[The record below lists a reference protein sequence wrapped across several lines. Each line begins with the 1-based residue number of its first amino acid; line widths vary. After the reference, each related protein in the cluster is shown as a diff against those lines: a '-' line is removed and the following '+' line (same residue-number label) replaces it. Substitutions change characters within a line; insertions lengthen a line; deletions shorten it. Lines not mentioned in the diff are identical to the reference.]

1 MLFRSLATDSAL
13 SLAKSICD
21 ELGNKPGPA
30 LAAIK
35 QLVKSNQGR
44 TTKDIVDM
52 EGDLFAN
59 LLASDEN
66 AVSSV
71 KHFISNKYKFVKI

>member
-1 MLFRSLATDSAL
+1 MALRGAGRFHPRRLEEGIINHLATDSAL

-35 QLVKSNQGR
+35 QLVKSNQGEQL
-44 TTKDIVDM
+44 K
-52 EGDLFAN
+52 
-59 LLASDEN
+59 
-66 AVSSV
+66 
-71 KHFISNKYKFVKI
+71 IS